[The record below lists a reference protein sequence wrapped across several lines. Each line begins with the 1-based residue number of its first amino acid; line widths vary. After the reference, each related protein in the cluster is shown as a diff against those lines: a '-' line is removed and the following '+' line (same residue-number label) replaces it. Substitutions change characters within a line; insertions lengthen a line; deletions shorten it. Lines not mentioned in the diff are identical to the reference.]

1 MNWIHSPWP
10 LFCNDLDQARAWINP
25 QLQGAVPRRTGHLAI
40 SLGLGTELLHGIQSE
55 SLQADLNSLRQ
66 WQFRMARLHKDRNPY
81 RYLLSD
87 ELLKR
92 ILITLE
98 NSEFRKRVL
107 GVELNGGIGDHLEAL
122 SLILPWA
129 QSKDFHIDLV
139 MSEERY
145 QQLNTLIP
153 QTENIECITSN
164 KIRSET
170 IPVMAMRAALAEQSN
185 SANYHIWIPSTK
197 DTKQIRNYYL
207 CCWRAEGFGD
217 KFSAHSRSV
226 PWETV
231 RDFYLDLLRINHQPL
246 IYDITRW
253 TEWEKHQL
261 QAMGVRL
268 IDPRKGSLLDLIKR
282 CRTSR
287 VITIDTALAH
297 LCAASG
303 VKANLLL
310 SLFADERWHELHR
323 PENNYGQLLKIW
335 RSSQFG
341 SWSDV
346 LSSLTKSFATEN

>member
-1 MNWIHSPWP
+1 MPELLENSMNQS
-10 LFCNDLDQARAWINP
+10 
-25 QLQGAVPRRTGHLAI
+25 RRTLRPDELDPFSLACSAMTWI
-40 SLGLGTELLHGIQSE
+40 KPGPDQPTATRSCTTANRSLGHQPGARTELLHGINQKAHKRTSTHC
-55 SLQADLNSLRQ
+55 ANGICI
-66 WQFRMARLHKDRNPY
+66 ARLHKDRNPY

-153 QTENIECITSN
+153 QTENIKCITNN

-197 DTKQIRNYYL
+197 DTKQIQNYYL

-226 PWETV
+226 PWEIV
-231 RDFYLDLLRINHQPL
+231 QDFYLDLLRINHQPV

-253 TEWEKHQL
+253 TEWENHQL

-310 SLFADERWHELHR
+310 SHL
-323 PENNYGQLLKIW
+323 
-335 RSSQFG
+335 
-341 SWSDV
+341 
-346 LSSLTKSFATEN
+346 